1 MTEFQKIKVTE
12 LYAQGYGYK
21 SISVALGI
29 SRNTVK
35 SFIQR
40 HGGERV
46 EKLITTCL
54 YCGKPIS
61 QGKSRNLKKFCSDKC
76 RSRWWCE
83 NRDFLNRKT
92 IYTHTCAWCGAVFD
106 SPRKEAKYCN
116 RTCYMAAHRNSGS
129 CAEKVSDR

>member
-40 HGGERV
+40 HGAERV
-46 EKLITTCL
+46 EKLTTTCL
-54 YCGKPIS
+54 YCGNPIS
-61 QGKSRNLKKFCSDKC
+61 QGKSPNLKKFCSDKC

-83 NRDFLNRKT
+83 NRDFLNRKA
-92 IYTHTCAWCGAVFD
+92 IYTHTCTWCGAVFTN
-106 SPRKEAKYCN
+106 PRKEAKYCN
-116 RTCYMAAHRNSGS
+116 RTCYMSAHRISGS
-129 CAEKVSDR
+129 RTEKDSNR